1 VAQIYKATS
10 RFPQLNLIKKLKFI
24 CQHFILRIRFS
35 KISLFGMMLIRLKLH
50 QFLNG
55 VARTFPTHKYGR
67 RKKNLAKKGFLRFE
81 W

>member
-1 VAQIYKATS
+1 
-10 RFPQLNLIKKLKFI
+10 
-24 CQHFILRIRFS
+24 
-35 KISLFGMMLIRLKLH
+35 MLIRLKLH